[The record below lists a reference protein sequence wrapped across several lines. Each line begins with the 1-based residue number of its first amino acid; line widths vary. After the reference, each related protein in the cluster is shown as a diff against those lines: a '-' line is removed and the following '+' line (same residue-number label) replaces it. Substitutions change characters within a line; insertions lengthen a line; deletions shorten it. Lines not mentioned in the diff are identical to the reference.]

1 MFEDIRFIDFSWINN
16 PSQEEK
22 AIIEDYWK
30 YENGEFVYKLKEICK
45 KHSVKNHR
53 ILKLSEWK
61 TNIYLLEGICNCG
74 EPANTEIITRTNLR
88 RALSLLE
95 DIKTGMHNAV
105 CSSCLHKS
113 FLFGEDRSM
122 NDGKIWAEAHSDVY
136 EYWKKLIAELDDKD
150 YSLLRTVYN
159 EGNLINFKANVLDK
173 TDSYVSKQIW
183 KRLYNLEKSGFFELI
198 KKENSNWVV
207 DFNFDI
213 MVNDVLVYID
223 RPAQDFLTFFSGTKP
238 PMLIHLKAQDNSNW
252 PISSEPFVLQ
262 ENIHLEKGATYQAT
276 ISKTLDGGFI
286 LELKEQ
292 TAAREE
298 VPNTEQIDKK
308 TYYERQGYNG
318 EGFDFD
324 EDAPF

>member
-1 MFEDIRFIDFSWINN
+1 MFEDIRFIDFTWRRD
-16 PSQEEK
+16 PSHEEK

-30 YENGEFVYKLKEICK
+30 YENGKIVYTLKEICK
-45 KHSVKNHR
+45 KHSVNNDKIR
-53 ILKLSEWK
+53 RLSDVK
-61 TNIYLLEGICNCG
+61 TNINFLEGICNCG
-74 EPANTEIITRTNLR
+74 EPATSKIRTRTDLQ

-95 DIKTGMHNAV
+95 DIKIGMHNAV

-113 FLFGEDRSM
+113 AIFGEDRSM
-122 NDGKIWAEAHSDVY
+122 IDGKIWMESNSEVY
-136 EYWKKLIAELDDKD
+136 EYWENLITDLDDKD

-159 EGNLINFKANVLDK
+159 ERHLDNFKANILDK

-183 KRLYNLEKSGFFELI
+183 NRLYNLEKSGFFELI
-198 KKENSNWVV
+198 KKGNSNWIVG
-207 DFNFDI
+207 FNFDI
-213 MVNDVLVYID
+213 MVNDVLNYID
-223 RPAQDFLTFFSGTKP
+223 RPAQDFLPFFSGTKP
-238 PMLIHLKAQDNSNW
+238 PMLIHLKAQNSSNW

-298 VPNTEQIDKK
+298 EPNTDQIDKK
-308 TYYERQGYNG
+308 TYYERQENNG
-318 EGFDFD
+318 EGFDND